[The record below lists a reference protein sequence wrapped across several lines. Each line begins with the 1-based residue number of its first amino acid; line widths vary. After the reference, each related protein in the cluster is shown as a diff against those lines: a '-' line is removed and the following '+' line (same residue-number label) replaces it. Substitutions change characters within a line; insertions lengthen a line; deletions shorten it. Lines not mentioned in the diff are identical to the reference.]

1 MTREHRGAAEV
12 LAALAR
18 RGETLAFA
26 ESLTGGMLCDA
37 FVSVPGA
44 SAVVRGAVVAYATPL
59 KASLLGVPQ
68 ALLARHGAVHP
79 EVASRMAE
87 GARTAASVGGE
98 RADVG
103 IATTGVAG
111 PNAQGAASVGLV
123 YVAVADARGTSVR
136 EHRFAGDR
144 AAIRAQAVDAA
155 IELLAES
162 VGSRE

>member
-87 GARTAASVGGE
+87 GARTAASVGDE
-98 RADVG
+98 PADVG
-103 IATTGVAG
+103 VATTGEAG
-111 PNAQGAASVGLV
+111 PDASGAAPEGLV
-123 YVAVADARGTSVR
+123 YVAVADARRTLVR
-136 EHRFAGDR
+136 EHRFSGDR
-144 AAIRAQAVDAA
+144 AQIRAQAVDAA

>member
-1 MTREHRGAAEV
+1 MTLESARAAEV
-12 LAALAR
+12 LDALAR
-18 RGETLAFA
+18 SGQTLAIA
-26 ESLTGGMLCDA
+26 ESLTGGMLADA

-44 SAVVRGAVVAYATPL
+44 SAVVRGSLVAYATPL
-59 KASLLGVPQ
+59 KASLLGVPE
-68 ALLARHGAVHP
+68 ALLAEHGAVHP

-87 GARTAASVGGE
+87 GARTAAAVGGE
-98 RADVG
+98 RAD
-103 IATTGVAG
+103 
-111 PNAQGAASVGLV
+111 VGLV